1 MGTAGGA
8 DERSGHPGDDI
19 AIVTEEEDACLPQDV
34 AGMEGGRR
42 WRVFGAKAL
51 LPNQCKCLFFLCM
64 NSCMYCSFL
73 FLYGKCY
80 FSIKCLLFDF

>member
-51 LPNQCKCLFFLCM
+51 LPNQCKCLFFF
-64 NSCMYCSFL
+64 MYE
-73 FLYGKCY
+73 FLYVL
-80 FSIKCLLFDF
+80 FVSIFIWKMLFFYQMPPI